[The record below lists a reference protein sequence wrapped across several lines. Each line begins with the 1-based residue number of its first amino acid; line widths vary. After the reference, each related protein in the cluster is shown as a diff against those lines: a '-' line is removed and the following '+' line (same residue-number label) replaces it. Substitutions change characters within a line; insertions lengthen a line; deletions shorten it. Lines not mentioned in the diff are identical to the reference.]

1 MKIGEQ
7 IKNKRLR
14 ERLSAEDL
22 AIRLNVKKEN
32 IYKWERGSTP
42 SDPEVYARVQ
52 DWLTD
57 KVENS
62 RNYSDDHQKYVA
74 LLESTNKT
82 LERSIQLSLIAVLEG
97 QEVLQAKVAAGLDE
111 VLKISSLLQ
120 NIPVEELRD
129 NASKVVAAVAGSGK
143 K

>member
-97 QEVLQAKVAAGLDE
+97 QEVLQAKVAAGQSFY
-111 VLKISSLLQ
+111 ISRCHPFITESQ
-120 NIPVEELRD
+120 KHIEFSVD
-129 NASKVVAAVAGSGK
+129 FSK
-143 K
+143 